1 MRGGRHLVVLVLLGV
16 TALGLVVALPAI
28 GANGPGARLTK
39 HERELIAEARAE
51 GKSTIIVMVA
61 AKGGA
66 ARDAIRELES
76 LGGVVQFQDAALGYI
91 RASLPLDKVAEAS
104 QLASVEALDVD
115 ETVPL
120 PGPGIEGVSPLI
132 PQATPNASTP
142 RSNPYMPT
150 QRHRRGA
157 VRDGQPD
164 VGRPRR
170 HDRRRRQRRDAR
182 PSEPR

>member
-1 MRGGRHLVVLVLLGV
+1 MRGGRHLAVLVLLGV

-132 PQATPNASTP
+132 PQ
-142 RSNPYMPT
+142 PT
-150 QRHRRGA
+150 RVPPRRGST
-157 VRDGQPD
+157 RTC
-164 VGRPRR
+164 
-170 HDRRRRQRRDAR
+170 RRRTRRGPVRERATR
-182 PSEPR
+182 RTTAAASRSASSTAA